1 MEVKD
6 KAAYESLRQK
16 YDLLTSAL
24 SPHDIL
30 PSVFAGRLISL
41 VQKQEIE
48 CTMHERGPP
57 RGCAKLLDM
66 LMSNGSEGAF
76 QNFLG
81 VLQNQPHLEYLVPE
95 LQSEFNFTFNSHPM
109 HTYMQDKTEIVL
121 PVVNLD

>member
-24 SPHDIL
+24 SPRDIL
-30 PSVFAGRLISL
+30 PSLFSDRLISF

-48 CTMHERGPP
+48 CAMHEGGPAQ
-57 RGCAKLLDM
+57 GCVKLLDA

-95 LQSEFNFTFNSHPM
+95 LQSEFNFTL
-109 HTYMQDKTEIVL
+109 Y
-121 PVVNLD
+121 